1 MASSIDHK
9 WKRDV
14 FLSFRGEDTRNN
26 FVGHLHASLERSGI
40 NTFKDDQKLQKG
52 EEISSALLTA
62 IGESRF
68 SIVILSKNYASST
81 WCLKELVKIVECRS
95 KGQTIYPIFYDV
107 DPSEVR
113 HHKGNFGV
121 ALENHERTLIK
132 PDLEKVQSWRLA
144 LTEVASLSGWHTVKN
159 K

>member
-1 MASSIDHK
+1 MVSSIDHK

-14 FLSFRGEDTRNN
+14 FLSFRGKDTRNN
-26 FVGHLHASLERSGI
+26 FLGHLHASLERSGI
-40 NTFKDDQKLQKG
+40 NTFKDDLKLRKG

-62 IGESRF
+62 IEESRF
-68 SIVILSKNYASST
+68 SVVILSKNYASST
-81 WCLKELVKIVECRS
+81 WCLKELAKIVECRS

-113 HHKGNFGV
+113 NHKGNFGI
-121 ALENHERTLIK
+121 ALANHERTLTM
-132 PDLEKVQSWRLA
+132 PDLKMVQDWRSA
-144 LTEVASLSGWHTVKN
+144 LTEVANLSGWNTAEN